1 MTPRERASLAEQ
13 LLTNPL
19 FAELFN
25 GVEHTAT
32 EAMIYATDD
41 DTRARAAIRVQAVR
55 ALRDECRNSLRDTTP
70 RKTVA

>member
-19 FAELFN
+19 FAALFD